1 MRGTDPVRDATH
13 RMGAAT
19 TKEYKLSDIDL
30 ARSHVERCLQD
41 LWDVHHV
48 QPDCDGDYP
57 YRSGTAACWIS
68 LDAHEPPIVKAVACA
83 AVGVKKTSKLL
94 GELNEIN
101 MRCRT
106 AHVFWSGGSVIVE
119 QSMLAHAVD
128 RRALAQAG
136 QSVAGVAN
144 DIGSMI
150 AAVFGGQTPL
160 QDLEDAA
167 G

>member
-1 MRGTDPVRDATH
+1 
-13 RMGAAT
+13 
-19 TKEYKLSDIDL
+19 
-30 ARSHVERCLQD
+30 
-41 LWDVHHV
+41 
-48 QPDCDGDYP
+48 
-57 YRSGTAACWIS
+57 
-68 LDAHEPPIVKAVACA
+68 
-83 AVGVKKTSKLL
+83 
-94 GELNEIN
+94 
-101 MRCRT
+101 
-106 AHVFWSGGSVIVE
+106 
-119 QSMLAHAVD
+119 MLAHAVD